1 MTCDFFRRSY
11 SLNDGHRGREQRTIM
26 KEHQQVYK
34 RRIIR
39 ERVMQALYAYEL
51 SKDPI
56 PHIIETIFAEL
67 KEQAEEF
74 AFAEH
79 LLQITVEHQP
89 AIDAIIR
96 KKATNWNF
104 DRIALIDKLLLRMG
118 ICELYYFE
126 DIPPKVTINETI
138 EIAKHFS
145 TEKSGQF
152 INGIL
157 DAILHDMKSDGTL
170 DKRGRG
176 LLESPARKRRPQPE
190 GNAGSTE

>member
-1 MTCDFFRRSY
+1 MTV
-11 SLNDGHRGREQRTIM
+11 

-39 ERVMQALYAYEL
+39 ERVMQALYAYEI

-56 PHIIETIFAEL
+56 PHIVENIFAEL
-67 KEQAEEF
+67 RGHIDEF
-74 AFAEH
+74 AFAER
-79 LLQITVEHQP
+79 LLETTIAHQP
-89 AIDAIIR
+89 SIDVII
-96 KKATNWNF
+96 KKKTTNWNF

-118 ICELYYFE
+118 ICELYYCE

-152 INGIL
+152 VNGIL
-157 DAILHDMKSDGTL
+157 DSILHDMKSDGTL
-170 DKRGRG
+170 EKRGRG
-176 LLESPARKRRPQPE
+176 LIESSAHTKKAVTGKKT
-190 GNAGSTE
+190 GNDE

>member
-1 MTCDFFRRSY
+1 
-11 SLNDGHRGREQRTIM
+11 M

-39 ERVMQALYAYEL
+39 ERVMQALYAFEL

-56 PHIIETIFAEL
+56 AHIVENIFVEL
-67 KEQAEEF
+67 HDHEDEF
-74 AFAEH
+74 AFAQS
-79 LLQITVEHQP
+79 LLQRTIEHQP
-89 AIDAIIR
+89 AIDVIIK
-96 KKATNWNF
+96 KKAANWNF

-118 ICELYYFE
+118 ICELYYCE

-157 DAILHDMKSDGTL
+157 DSILHDMKADGTL
-170 DKRGRG
+170 EKRGRG
-176 LLESPARKRRPQPE
+176 LIETSDHKQSSITKKK
-190 GNAGSTE
+190 AGSDK

>member
-1 MTCDFFRRSY
+1 
-11 SLNDGHRGREQRTIM
+11 M

-39 ERVMQALYAYEL
+39 ERVMQALYAFEL

-56 PHIIETIFAEL
+56 DHIVENIFAEL
-67 KEQAEEF
+67 HDHEDEF
-74 AFAEH
+74 AFAQS
-79 LLQITVEHQP
+79 LLQRTIEHQP
-89 AIDAIIR
+89 AIDVIIK
-96 KKATNWNF
+96 KKAANWNF

-118 ICELYYFE
+118 ICELYYCE
-126 DIPPKVTINETI
+126 DIPPKVTINEAI

-157 DAILHDMKSDGTL
+157 DSILHDMKADGTL

-176 LLESPARKRRPQPE
+176 LIESSDHKQTALPKKKA
-190 GNAGSTE
+190 GNDK

>member
-1 MTCDFFRRSY
+1 
-11 SLNDGHRGREQRTIM
+11 M
-26 KEHQQVYK
+26 KEHQQIYK

-51 SKDPI
+51 SRDPI
-56 PHIIETIFAEL
+56 PHIVENIFSEL
-67 KEQAEEF
+67 HHHAEEL
-74 AFAEH
+74 AFAQN
-79 LLQITVEHQP
+79 LLQITIEHQLS
-89 AIDAIIR
+89 IDAIIR

-118 ICELYYFE
+118 ICEFYYFE

-157 DAILHDMKSDGTL
+157 DAILHDMKTDGTL
-170 DKRGRG
+170 EKRGRG
-176 LLESPARKRRPQPE
+176 LLELPARRTRQRSDKSTG
-190 GNAGSTE
+190 GNE

>member
-1 MTCDFFRRSY
+1 
-11 SLNDGHRGREQRTIM
+11 M

-39 ERVMQALYAYEL
+39 ERVMQALYAFEL

-56 PHIIETIFAEL
+56 AHIMENIFAEIR
-67 KEQAEEF
+67 EHDDEYT
-74 AFAEH
+74 FAEK
-79 LLQITVEHQP
+79 LLKTTIEHQ
-89 AIDAIIR
+89 ATIDGIIK
-96 KKATNWNF
+96 KKASNWNF

-118 ICELYYFE
+118 ICELFYCE

-157 DAILHDMKSDGTL
+157 DSILHDMKADGTL
-170 DKRGRG
+170 EKRGRG
-176 LLESPARKRRPQPE
+176 LVDSSE
-190 GNAGSTE
+190 GRQKASAKKKVGNDT

>member
-1 MTCDFFRRSY
+1 
-11 SLNDGHRGREQRTIM
+11 M

-39 ERVMQALYAYEL
+39 ERVMQALYAFEL

-56 PHIIETIFAEL
+56 AHIVENIFSEL
-67 KEQAEEF
+67 RDHEDEF
-74 AFAEH
+74 AFAQS
-79 LLQITVEHQP
+79 LLQRTIEHQP
-89 AIDAIIR
+89 AIDVIIK
-96 KKATNWNF
+96 KKAANWNF

-118 ICELYYFE
+118 ICELYYCE
-126 DIPPKVTINETI
+126 DIPPKVTINEAI

-157 DAILHDMKSDGTL
+157 DSILHDMKADGTL

-176 LLESPARKRRPQPE
+176 LIESSDHKQTSLPKKKA
-190 GNAGSTE
+190 GND

>member
-1 MTCDFFRRSY
+1 
-11 SLNDGHRGREQRTIM
+11 M

-39 ERVMQALYAYEL
+39 ERVMQALYAFEI
-51 SKDPI
+51 SKDPL
-56 PHIIETIFAEL
+56 PHIVKNIFAEL
-67 KEQAEEF
+67 HEHADEF

-79 LLQITVEHQP
+79 LLTITVEHQP
-89 AIDAIIR
+89 TIDLIIK

-104 DRIALIDKLLLRMG
+104 DRIALIDRLLLRMG

-157 DAILHDMKSDGTL
+157 DSILHDMKSDGTL
-170 DKRGRG
+170 EKRGRG
-176 LLESPARKRRPQPE
+176 LLESPARGKRP
-190 GNAGSTE
+190 NANKNTGSTE

>member
-1 MTCDFFRRSY
+1 
-11 SLNDGHRGREQRTIM
+11 M

-39 ERVMQALYAYEL
+39 ERVMQALYAFEL
-51 SKDPI
+51 SKDPV
-56 PHIIETIFAEL
+56 PHIIENIFAEL
-67 KEQAEEF
+67 REHGEEL
-74 AFAEH
+74 AFAEK
-79 LLQITVEHQP
+79 LLTTTIDHQSS
-89 AIDAIIR
+89 IDGIIK
-96 KKATNWNF
+96 KKASNWNF

-118 ICELYYFE
+118 ICELFYCD

-157 DAILHDMKSDGTL
+157 DSILHDMKADGTL
-170 DKRGRG
+170 EKRGRG
-176 LLESPARKRRPQPE
+176 LVESSDHKQRSPAKKKV
-190 GNAGSTE
+190 GSDN

>member
-1 MTCDFFRRSY
+1 
-11 SLNDGHRGREQRTIM
+11 
-26 KEHQQVYK
+26 
-34 RRIIR
+34 
-39 ERVMQALYAYEL
+39 MQALYAFEI

-56 PHIIETIFAEL
+56 PHIVENIFAEL
-67 KEQAEEF
+67 RDHADEF
-74 AFAEH
+74 AFAKH
-79 LLQITVEHQP
+79 LLQATIEHQP
-89 AIDAIIR
+89 SIDVIIK

-157 DAILHDMKSDGTL
+157 DSILQDMKSDRTL
-170 DKRGRG
+170 EKRGRG
-176 LLESPARKRRPQPE
+176 LIESSANEKKTPLKRK
-190 GNAGSTE
+190 AGSNE

>member
-1 MTCDFFRRSY
+1 
-11 SLNDGHRGREQRTIM
+11 
-26 KEHQQVYK
+26 
-34 RRIIR
+34 
-39 ERVMQALYAYEL
+39 MQALYAYEI

-56 PHIIETIFAEL
+56 PHIIENIFSEL
-67 KEQAEEF
+67 LEHPEEL
-74 AFAEH
+74 AFAKS
-79 LLQITVEHQP
+79 LLQITVDHQET
-89 AIDAIIR
+89 IDPIIK

-104 DRIALIDKLLLRMG
+104 DRIALIDRILLRMG

-157 DAILHDMKSDGTL
+157 DSILHDMRSDGTL
-170 DKRGRG
+170 EKRGRG
-176 LLESPARKRRPQPE
+176 LLETSTHKKKSAGNRP
-190 GNAGSTE
+190 AGSSE

>member
-1 MTCDFFRRSY
+1 
-11 SLNDGHRGREQRTIM
+11 
-26 KEHQQVYK
+26 
-34 RRIIR
+34 
-39 ERVMQALYAYEL
+39 MQALYAFEI

-56 PHIIETIFAEL
+56 PHIVENIFAEL
-67 KEQAEEF
+67 RDHADEF
-74 AFAEH
+74 AFAQK
-79 LLQITVEHQP
+79 LLQATIEHQP
-89 AIDAIIR
+89 SIDVIIK

-157 DAILHDMKSDGTL
+157 DSILHEMKADGTL
-170 DKRGRG
+170 EKRGRG
-176 LLESPARKRRPQPE
+176 LIESSANASKAPLKRK
-190 GNAGSTE
+190 AGSNE

>member
-1 MTCDFFRRSY
+1 
-11 SLNDGHRGREQRTIM
+11 
-26 KEHQQVYK
+26 
-34 RRIIR
+34 
-39 ERVMQALYAYEL
+39 MQALYAFEL

-56 PHIIETIFAEL
+56 SHIVENIFAEL
-67 KEQAEEF
+67 RDHTDEF

-79 LLQITVEHQP
+79 LLQTTIEHQP
-89 AIDAIIR
+89 SIDIIIK
-96 KKATNWNF
+96 KKAANWNF

-157 DAILHDMKSDGTL
+157 DSILHDMKSDGTL
-170 DKRGRG
+170 EKRGRG
-176 LLESPARKRRPQPE
+176 LIESSEHPKR
-190 GNAGSTE
+190 GSLKKKAGSNE

>member
-1 MTCDFFRRSY
+1 MT
-11 SLNDGHRGREQRTIM
+11 M

-39 ERVMQALYAYEL
+39 ERVMQALYAFEI

-56 PHIIETIFAEL
+56 AHIIENIFAEL
-67 KEQAEEF
+67 CDHPDEF
-74 AFAEH
+74 AFAQS
-79 LLQITVEHQP
+79 LLQTTIEHQP
-89 AIDAIIR
+89 SIDVIIK
-96 KKATNWNF
+96 KKAANWNF

-157 DAILHDMKSDGTL
+157 DSILHDMKADGTL
-170 DKRGRG
+170 EKRGRG
-176 LLESPARKRRPQPE
+176 LIESSDHKQKVPLKKKS
-190 GNAGSTE
+190 GSDK

>member
-1 MTCDFFRRSY
+1 
-11 SLNDGHRGREQRTIM
+11 
-26 KEHQQVYK
+26 
-34 RRIIR
+34 
-39 ERVMQALYAYEL
+39 MQALYAYEL

-56 PHIIETIFAEL
+56 PHIVENVFAEL
-67 KEQAEEF
+67 HDHADEF
-74 AFAEH
+74 AFAQH
-79 LLQITVEHQP
+79 LLKTTVEHQP
-89 AIDAIIR
+89 SIDVIIK

-118 ICELYYFE
+118 ICELYYCE

-157 DAILHDMKSDGTL
+157 DSILHDMKSDGTL
-170 DKRGRG
+170 EKRGRG
-176 LLESPARKRRPQPE
+176 LIESSVHKKNPLNKK
-190 GNAGSTE
+190 AGSDE

>member
-1 MTCDFFRRSY
+1 
-11 SLNDGHRGREQRTIM
+11 M

-67 KEQAEEF
+67 NERAEEV
-74 AFAEH
+74 AFAEN
-79 LLQITVEHQP
+79 LLRVTVEHQP

-118 ICELYYFE
+118 ICELYYFD

-157 DAILHDMKSDGTL
+157 DSILHDMKSDGTL
-170 DKRGRG
+170 EKRGRG
-176 LLESPARKRRPQPE
+176 LLESPARKRRPRPDS
-190 GNAGSTE
+190 NTGSTE

>member
-1 MTCDFFRRSY
+1 
-11 SLNDGHRGREQRTIM
+11 M

-56 PHIIETIFAEL
+56 PHIIETIFSEL
-67 KEQAEEF
+67 HEHAEES
-74 AFAEH
+74 AFAES
-79 LLQITVEHQP
+79 LLRVTVEHQP

-118 ICELYYFE
+118 ISELYYFE

-157 DAILHDMKSDGTL
+157 DSILHDMKSDGTL
-170 DKRGRG
+170 EKRGRG
-176 LLESPARKRRPQPE
+176 LLESPARKRRPRPE
-190 GNAGSTE
+190 SNVGSTE

>member
-1 MTCDFFRRSY
+1 
-11 SLNDGHRGREQRTIM
+11 M

-39 ERVMQALYAYEL
+39 ERVMQALYAFEL
-51 SKDPI
+51 SRDPV
-56 PHIIETIFAEL
+56 PHIIENIFAEL
-67 KEQAEEF
+67 RNHEEEF
-74 AFAEH
+74 AFAEK
-79 LLQITVEHQP
+79 LLKTTIDHQSS
-89 AIDAIIR
+89 IDEIIK
-96 KKATNWNF
+96 KKASNWNF

-118 ICELYYFE
+118 ICELFYCE

-157 DAILHDMKSDGTL
+157 DSILHDMKADGTL
-170 DKRGRG
+170 EKRGRG
-176 LLESPARKRRPQPE
+176 LVESSDRKQKSPAKKKV
-190 GNAGSTE
+190 GSDQ

>member
-1 MTCDFFRRSY
+1 
-11 SLNDGHRGREQRTIM
+11 M

-176 LLESPARKRRPQPE
+176 LLEFPARKRRPQPE

>member
-176 LLESPARKRRPQPE
+176 LLESPARKRRPRPE

>member
-1 MTCDFFRRSY
+1 
-11 SLNDGHRGREQRTIM
+11 M

-39 ERVMQALYAYEL
+39 ERVMQALYAHEI
-51 SKDPI
+51 SHDPI
-56 PHIIETIFAEL
+56 PHIIETIFSEL
-67 KEQAEEF
+67 NERAEELT
-74 AFAEH
+74 FAEH
-79 LLQITVEHQP
+79 LLRITVEHQP
-89 AIDAIIR
+89 SIDSIIR

-118 ICELYYFE
+118 ICELYYFD

-157 DAILHDMKSDGTL
+157 DSILQDMKLDGTL
-170 DKRGRG
+170 EKRGRG
-176 LLESPARKRRPQPE
+176 LLDSPARKRRPRSD
-190 GNAGSTE
+190 NNSGSTE